1 MRTVLLV
8 IQILTAVGV
17 IALVLLQHGRG
28 ADAGAA
34 FGSGTS
40 GTLFGSRGPTSF
52 LTRTTAFLATIFFA
66 NSLFLAYLSGQSVET
81 KSVVDTIE
89 VSEEQQPEVPQEQP
103 SDIPSLPQ
111 GSAQDLPQSPAETDE
126 QTDVPAIPTGEEP
139 ATPPE

>member
-8 IQILTAVGV
+8 VQILTAVGV
-17 IALVLLQHGRG
+17 ISLVLLQHGRG

-81 KSVVDTIE
+81 KSVVERVE
-89 VSEEQQPEVPQEQP
+89 VSEEELAAPVQQA
-103 SDIPSLPQ
+103 SDLPSLPQ
-111 GSAQDLPQSPAETDE
+111 GAAQDLPQSPGVADE
-126 QTDVPAIPTGEEP
+126 QSDVPATPSGEAP